1 MVTAAYYVAATI
13 TALCAVWFLRSGIQ
27 QWHGKGRPVSAWLQN
42 GLMDNQTRAGY
53 DRGSVVL
60 GVMSACFTVLL
71 GGAAVA
77 GLPRHG
83 APVAEIA
90 VLVVAIAGILITASA
105 FLSIMWFNQ
114 PKFLV
119 PPHVRCQPG
128 SLAGRR
134 QEKRRAEH
142 HEKLQERRT
151 QKPRRR

>member
-1 MVTAAYYVAATI
+1 VAAAAYYVTAAI

-27 QWHGKGRPVSAWLQN
+27 QWHGKGRPASYWLQN
-42 GLMDNQTRAGY
+42 GLMDDQTQAGY

-77 GLPRHG
+77 GLPRHS
-83 APVAEIA
+83 APAAEIA
-90 VLVVAIAGILITASA
+90 VFVVAIAGILITVAA
-105 FLSIMWFNQ
+105 FLGIMWFNQ

-119 PPHVRCQPG
+119 PPHLRGQPG

-134 QEKRRAEH
+134 QEKHGAGH
-142 HEKLQERRT
+142 HGKPAERRT
-151 QKPRRR
+151 P